1 MHAQPAKGAR
11 IRQGGPGEDQAL
23 AKHLLGMQPRP
34 LQLAEAAQL
43 AELLVLLG
51 HEGDARILQQV
62 RGVKVSGRQAV
73 DAFWPAAVRACCQ

>member
-1 MHAQPAKGAR
+1 MHAQAAKGPR

-23 AKHLLGMQPRP
+23 AKHLLGMQPQP
-34 LQLAEAAQL
+34 AQLSDAAQL

-62 RGVKVSGRQAV
+62 R
-73 DAFWPAAVRACCQ
+73 DELI